1 MNGSGALTWNDVFAI
16 LTGRDLL
23 AERVAVTGVVIDS
36 RQAVPGSLFVAL
48 PGEQTDG
55 HLYIQDAFARG
66 AVAALAQYVP
76 QAPPPRSSSG
86 LREEERG
93 IFTIVDV
100 KNPSAVVN
108 LGDPL
113 PVCIL
118 VENTLAALQGL
129 AAGWRQRFDL
139 RVVGITGSVGK
150 STTKEAIAAV
160 LAERYALLKSEGSFN
175 NEIGLPL
182 TLLRL
187 TPEHRYAVLEMGTY
201 GPGEITRLAEIA
213 RPQIGVVTNVGPVHL
228 ERMGTLERIAEAKSE
243 LPAALPADGLAILN
257 GDDERV
263 RAMAGRTQARA
274 FFYGLTPGLDLWADR
289 VESMGLE
296 GIRFCFH
303 YGGQVVEAALPLVGR
318 HSVYT
323 ALSAASVG
331 LAAGLSWDEILSGLR
346 KVTRIRLI
354 AQPGPNGSTLL
365 DDTYNASPG
374 SMLAALDL
382 LSELPGR
389 KIAVLGPMLELG
401 SYEVE
406 GHRRVGR
413 RVAEV
418 ADLLIAVG
426 RLGSLIADGAQDGGM
441 SPERIFRVEEN
452 AQAVERLHALIEP
465 GDVVL
470 IKGSR
475 GARMEQIV
483 RALTG

>member
-1 MNGSGALTWNDVFAI
+1 MNGSGALTLNDLFQI
-16 LTGRDLL
+16 LAGRDPL
-23 AERVAVTGVVIDS
+23 AEVIPVANVVIDS
-36 RQAVPGSLFVAL
+36 RQAVQGSVFVAL

-55 HLYIQDAFARG
+55 HLYVQDAFARG
-66 AVAALAQYVP
+66 AIAALVQRVP
-76 QAPPPRSSSG
+76 QAPPPRSSSC

-93 IFTIVDV
+93 IFTLFDV
-100 KNPSAVVN
+100 TQPSVFVQ
-108 LGDPL
+108 L

-118 VENTLAALQGL
+118 VKDTLVALQRLAA
-129 AAGWRQRFDL
+129 AWRRRFA
-139 RVVGITGSVGK
+139 VCVIGVTGSVGK

-160 LAERYALLKSEGSFN
+160 LGQRDSLLKSEGSFN

-187 TPEHRYAVLEMGTY
+187 TNEHRYAVLEMGTY
-201 GPGEITRLAEIA
+201 GPGEIIQLAEIA
-213 RPQIGVVTNVGPVHL
+213 CPQIGVVTNVGPVHL

-263 RAMAGRTQARA
+263 RAMAGKSRARA
-274 FFYGLTPGLDLWADR
+274 FFYGLTPGCDLWADQ
-289 VESMGLE
+289 VEGMGLR
-296 GIRFCFH
+296 GIRFRFH
-303 YGGQVVEAALPLVGR
+303 SGEQVRAVELPLPGR

-331 LAAGLSWDEILSGLR
+331 LVAGLSWEQIIAGLGAA
-346 KVTRIRLI
+346 TRIRLI
-354 AQPGPNGSTLL
+354 ERTGPQGSLLL
-365 DDTYNASPG
+365 DDAYNASPA
-374 SMLAALDL
+374 SVLAALDL
-382 LSELPGR
+382 LSQLPGR
-389 KIAVLGPMLELG
+389 KIAVLGAMLELG

-406 GHRRVGR
+406 GHHLVGA

-426 RLGSLIADGAQDGGM
+426 PLGGLIADGAQAGGM
-441 SPERIFRVEEN
+441 SAGQIFRVQDN
-452 AQAVERLHALIEP
+452 AQAVERLHMLIEH

-475 GARMEQIV
+475 GAKMEQIV
-483 RALTG
+483 RALTE